1 MKKGNRISAALSAA
15 DLTQSIS
22 QLRAIEQKLPFLITL
37 QPDDS
42 RSLRK
47 IGVDGVPYALAGL
60 DAVRAS
66 LDFTRRSFDLAEYER
81 DVTLM
86 SQLRELRAVLL
97 PLMQKLE
104 DTYRL
109 VGADVMV
116 TADDIYED
124 LRKDNGETS
133 AVQAPL
139 SQMRKRYEHRNGAKK
154 AKKAAKAA
162 QSAATPAPD
171 PS

>member
-1 MKKGNRISAALSAA
+1 MKQGNRISATLKPADKAA
-15 DLTQSIS
+15 FIQTLKELTGR
-22 QLRAIEQKLPFLITL
+22 LDFLVTL
-37 QPDDS
+37 QPDES

-81 DVTLM
+81 DV
-86 SQLRELRAVLL
+86 QLFQNLGEVLAVLR
-97 PLMQKLE
+97 PLVQKLE

-124 LRKDNGETS
+124 LRKDNGETA

-139 SQMRKRYEHRNGAKK
+139 QLMRKRYQYRNGKDA
-154 AKKAAKAA
+154 AAKAAKAA
-162 QSAATPAPD
+162 AASPAPVQ
-171 PS
+171 

>member
-1 MKKGNRISAALSAA
+1 MKQGNRISAVLPTA
-15 DLTQSIS
+15 DQTQIISLLKSI
-22 QLRAIEQKLPFLITL
+22 EDKLDFLITL
-37 QPDDS
+37 EPEDS
-42 RSLRK
+42 HALRK
-47 IGVDGVPYALAGL
+47 IGTDGVPYALAGL

-66 LDFTRRSFDLAEYER
+66 LDFTRRSFDLPEYER
-81 DVTLM
+81 DVMLM
-86 SQLRELRAVLL
+86 NQLREIRAVLL
-97 PLMQKLE
+97 PLTQKVE

-139 SQMRKRYEHRNGAKK
+139 AQMRKRYAYRLNKTAK
-154 AKKAAKAA
+154 AKKEDK
-162 QSAATPAPD
+162 
-171 PS
+171 